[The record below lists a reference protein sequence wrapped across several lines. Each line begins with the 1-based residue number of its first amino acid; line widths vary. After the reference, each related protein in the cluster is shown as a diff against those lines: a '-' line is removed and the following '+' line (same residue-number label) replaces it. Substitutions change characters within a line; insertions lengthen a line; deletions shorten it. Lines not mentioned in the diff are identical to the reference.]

1 MDSRGRRGEQARA
14 AAAAAS
20 RPGRGGSAV
29 GPGVGAAARVAA
41 AVGPGRW
48 GRGGH
53 GLRRRVRTDP
63 VGPRL
68 GGLLRLLAVRAGRAA
83 GRGAE
88 TEELPV
94 SESARGH
101 RRG

>member
-1 MDSRGRRGEQARA
+1 MGSRPAPPPP
-14 AAAAAS
+14 

-53 GLRRRVRTDP
+53 GLRRRGVRTDP
-63 VGPRL
+63 AGPRL
-68 GGLLRLLAVRAGRAA
+68 GALLRLPAARAGLTS
-83 GRGAE
+83 GEGAE
-88 TEELPV
+88 AEELPV